1 LVVDMTFLFAAL
13 VALTAIAAVRSRLP
27 YVVFRSIITAGI
39 FLPILATGYA
49 IWRLWGEM
57 IGARELALFLCF
69 YVAGGLGATVGFHRL
84 LTHRSFETRPSV
96 KATLLILGSMTA
108 QGGCI
113 DWAAHHAKH
122 HAYSDREGDPHSPR
136 EGFLHAHFGWIMRG
150 PPAERERYCKRLLDD
165 PLVSFI
171 DRTTA
176 VWLVLGLAI
185 PYLVAGWEGLLWGG
199 LVRIALFNQVSF
211 SVNSIGHRFG
221 SRPFETK
228 DESRN
233 NSVLAVLSFGD
244 GWHNNHH
251 AFPSMA
257 YHGMTWRQV
266 DGAALVIRLLAAV
279 GLAWDVKQPPP
290 ALVQKRRRH
299 LVPAEADR

>member
-1 LVVDMTFLFAAL
+1 MMTLVGLVVL
-13 VALTAIAAVRSRLP
+13 AAVAAIRSRLP
-27 YVVFRSIITAGI
+27 RVVFRTMVAAGI
-39 FLPILATGYA
+39 FLPLVATGYA
-49 IWRLWGEM
+49 IWRLWGEL
-57 IGARELALFLCF
+57 IGWRELMLFLGF
-69 YVAGGLGATVGFHRL
+69 YVAAGLGATVGFHRL
-84 LTHRSFETRPSV
+84 LSHRSFRTGPAVR
-96 KATLLILGSMTA
+96 ATLLILGSMTA

-113 DWAAHHAKH
+113 DWAAHHLKH
-122 HAYSDREGDPHSPR
+122 HAHSDRDGDPHSPR
-136 EGFLHAHFGWIMRG
+136 DGFLHAHFGWIMGG

-176 VWLVLGLAI
+176 VWLMLGLAI

-211 SVNSIGHRFG
+211 SVNSFGHRFG

-233 NSVLAVLSFGD
+233 NGILAMVSFGD

-257 YHGMTWRQV
+257 FHGMSRRQV
-266 DGAALVIRLLAAV
+266 DASALLIRLLAAL
-279 GLAWDVKQPPP
+279 GLAWDVKQPSP
-290 ALVQKRRRH
+290 ALVRKRRRH
-299 LVPAEADR
+299 LVPVDVDG